1 MTREEG
7 FHDPFLKMA
16 CTPPFSR
23 AITAI
28 PLLFIQTLQKP
39 GEDPTYERLAGNSG
53 GRLAMELLDTNAIL
67 FWRAAERLLNVI
79 IGGGSIYLGYR
90 LFINLPDQP
99 AEGEGKLF
107 LPGDVSV
114 YVGRVGP
121 GVFFALFGAAIVF
134 LSFLQPFRATGP
146 APSGEVAAATAEAP
160 LRVASAETSI
170 SYLSGQVEAERVRA
184 DRGIVLRDLQ
194 TMGTLE
200 GALNRRLAGGQADIS
215 EADANSLLIAL
226 PRIKRLMLLDVWD
239 EAWGDRQA
247 FAEWVQRGA
256 TGDPPP
262 GLSEIAGLFRA
273 EAKE

>member
-1 MTREEG
+1 
-7 FHDPFLKMA
+7 
-16 CTPPFSR
+16 
-23 AITAI
+23 
-28 PLLFIQTLQKP
+28 
-39 GEDPTYERLAGNSG
+39 
-53 GRLAMELLDTNAIL
+53 MELLDTNAIL

-134 LSFLQPFRATGP
+134 LSFLQPFRATV
-146 APSGEVAAATAEAP
+146 PSGEVAAAAAEAP

-170 SYLSGQVEAERVRA
+170 SYLSGKVEAERVRA